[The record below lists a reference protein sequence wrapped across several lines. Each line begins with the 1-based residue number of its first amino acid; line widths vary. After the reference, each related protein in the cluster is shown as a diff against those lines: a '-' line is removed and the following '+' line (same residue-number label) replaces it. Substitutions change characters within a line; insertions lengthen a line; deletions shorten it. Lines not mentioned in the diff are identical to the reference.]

1 MNFIEKLMSEWRED
15 AEMADEIFSV
25 LMGSVVDPRK
35 LFIEKYAKDVRWI
48 DV

>member
-1 MNFIEKLMSEWRED
+1 MNLNEKFMSEWRAD
-15 AEMADEIFSV
+15 AEMADEIFSI